1 MKSFLTLMIVLLLAG
16 FACSKASGPESVS
29 VDGIYQFDADVF
41 MQNINKSEDPVFKNM
56 PKDVVEKTVTG
67 LKTFTLEIKGN
78 EATANFSNVVV
89 KGNLQKIDT
98 QDGTMKFMMT
108 PVDEDKKQDAVT
120 IIIEGGKL
128 TLDPG
133 KEQMDKLF
141 FRKAS

>member
-1 MKSFLTLMIVLLLAG
+1 MKSFLTLMTVLLLAG
-16 FACSKASGPESVS
+16 FACSKSSGPASVS

-56 PKDVVEKTVTG
+56 PKDVVEKTIAG
-67 LKTFTLEIKGN
+67 LKTFTLEIKGD

-89 KGNLQKIDT
+89 KGKLQKIDT
-98 QDGTMKFMMT
+98 QDGSMKFLMT

-120 IIIEGGKL
+120 IIIDGGKL